1 MTLLAG
7 VDVSRE
13 TMERLE
19 RFAALTRKWNPS
31 INLVAKSTIPD
42 LWDRH
47 IVDSVQLYPLA
58 PARPRHW
65 LDIGSGGGFPG
76 IIMAAISVEKSP
88 ETKFTFIESDQRK
101 STFLRTAAR
110 ELGLRVNVIASRIE
124 ETEPQSADV
133 VSARAL
139 SALTDLL
146 PLISLHLAPDGTAIL
161 PKGKTHQQEIDVA
174 KKVWSFDVASHQSM
188 TDEQARIL
196 VVKGISRD

>member
-76 IIMAAISVEKSP
+76 IIMAAISAEKSP

>member
-76 IIMAAISVEKSP
+76 IIMAAISAEKSP
-88 ETKFTFIESDQRK
+88 ETRFTFIESDQRK

-174 KKVWSFDVASHQSM
+174 KEVWSFDVASHQSM

>member
-76 IIMAAISVEKSP
+76 IIMAAISAEKSP
-88 ETKFTFIESDQRK
+88 ETRFTFIESDQRK

>member
-76 IIMAAISVEKSP
+76 IIMAAISAEKSP

-174 KKVWSFDVASHQSM
+174 KEVWSFDVASHQSM